1 MDNFTEEFK
10 ARFPEEFG
18 DFANFIDDYN
28 GRTAVEFAK
37 KKLNQG
43 QAINWI
49 LQKYPSRST
58 AMVAAIGNHARRRAA
73 KGGNN
78 GNG

>member
-18 DFANFIDDYN
+18 DFVNFIDDYN
-28 GRTAVEFAK
+28 GRVSGDYGK
-37 KKLNQG
+37 KKLNQS

-49 LQKYPSRST
+49 TTKYPDRSLPMIQ
-58 AMVAAIGNHARRRAA
+58 ALGNHSRRRA